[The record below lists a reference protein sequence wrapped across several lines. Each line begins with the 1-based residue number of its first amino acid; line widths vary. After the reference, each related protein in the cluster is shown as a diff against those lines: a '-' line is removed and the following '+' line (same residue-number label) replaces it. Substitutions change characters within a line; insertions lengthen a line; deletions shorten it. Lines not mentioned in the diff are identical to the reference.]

1 MNNSVVRR
9 STGYQAFIYAL
20 GGWLLLAGSLRAAAQ
35 ATLHKD
41 LKKDFGA
48 VGNGSANDQAAFA
61 KAADFFNQRA
71 RTPAGTGRAVLHIPT
86 GVYRV
91 GQPNTGSLGSL
102 FTLTNC
108 RDLSILGADSAT
120 TEIRYAD
127 SLRYGAFDPTTHE
140 VYEAPKAFFT
150 EWSYGVGGAI
160 CYKTD

>member
-71 RTPAGTGRAVLHIPT
+71 RTPAGAGRAVLHIPA

-108 RDLSILGADSAT
+108 CNLSILGADSAT

-150 EWSYGVGGAI
+150 EWSYGVGGAT

>member
-1 MNNSVVRR
+1 MNNSAVRR
-9 STGYQAFIYAL
+9 SAGYQALICAL

-71 RTPAGTGRAVLHIPT
+71 KTPASTGRVVHIPA

-120 TEIRYAD
+120 TEIHYAD

-150 EWSYGVGGAI
+150 EWSYGVGGATY
-160 CYKTD
+160 YKMD